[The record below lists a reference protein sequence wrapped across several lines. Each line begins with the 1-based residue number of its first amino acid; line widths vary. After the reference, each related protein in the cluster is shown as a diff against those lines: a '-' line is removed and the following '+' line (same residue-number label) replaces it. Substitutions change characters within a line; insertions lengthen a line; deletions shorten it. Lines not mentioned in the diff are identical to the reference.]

1 MLRRLGFLS
10 ILSAFLFAQNP
21 LSPGQDTFRP
31 GDGVLIKLWRYPEL
45 SDTFQIDAM
54 GYLHLPLVGD
64 VRAEGMGWKEL
75 EDTLEQRFARYLKE
89 PELTLTPMFRIK
101 VLGQVK
107 QPGVYRT
114 PGGLTL
120 VDIMAMARGPLPN
133 ADLRHVKIQR
143 GSQILEVNL
152 EDVVERGRTA
162 ADVGLRSGD
171 IVYVPE
177 SRRLF
182 RDWRDIY
189 FILSAAALAWS
200 LYQGIWGGR

>member
-1 MLRRLGFLS
+1 MRHSWVPL
-10 ILSAFLFAQNP
+10 LFAFQAALFGQNKV
-21 LSPGQDTFRP
+21 QDTFRP
-31 GDGVLIKLWRYPEL
+31 GDGVLVKFWRYPEL
-45 SDTFQIDAM
+45 TDTFQIDAM

-64 VRAEGMGWKEL
+64 IRAEGLGWKEL

-101 VLGQVK
+101 VLGNVK
-107 QPGVYRT
+107 RPGIYRT

-120 VDIMAMARGPLPN
+120 VDILAMAGGPAPN
-133 ADLRHVKIQR
+133 ADLRHVRIQR
-143 GSQILEVNL
+143 EGQTFIVNL
-152 EDVVERGRTA
+152 EDVVEKGRTA
-162 ADVGLRSGD
+162 MDIGLRSGD
-171 IVYVPE
+171 IVYIPE
-177 SRRLF
+177 SRRFF